1 MVSRPHCCTAGCV
14 TALLGVVLSTA
25 SWATLAQ
32 GEGSRGGAALFE
44 ARCAA
49 CHSLNANRIGPML
62 GGVVG
67 RKVASVP
74 GYPYS
79 DAIKHLKGTWDRR
92 RLEAWLSNPQA
103 VAPGT
108 KMAFALTD
116 AEERRQVILF
126 LGSARLESRTGKLHW
141 RKQACSI

>member
-1 MVSRPHCCTAGCV
+1 MVSRLHCCTAGCV
-14 TALLGVVLSTA
+14 TALLGIILSTA

-32 GEGSRGGAALFE
+32 DEGSRGEVSLFE
-44 ARCAA
+44 SRCAA

-62 GGVVG
+62 AGVVG

-92 RLEAWLSNPQA
+92 RLGAWLSNPQA

-108 KMAFALTD
+108 KMVFALTD

-126 LGSARLESRTGKLHW
+126 LGSGAARLQDQK
-141 RKQACSI
+141 K